1 MPRDGTRTRTALLD
15 AAEHLVL
22 DRGFSGTAVD
32 DIIDQA
38 GVTKGAFFHHFPTK
52 QDLARALMDRYAE
65 LDLGHL
71 RTAMERAEQLASD
84 PLEQLL
90 VFLGLYR
97 ELFAELTEPYPGCLM
112 ASYISE
118 SGLIDDDTLEVARE
132 TMLAW
137 RDTLAAKLREVA
149 AVHPPRRP
157 VDLDALADAVTVVA
171 EGAFIVSRTLGEARV
186 TADQFELHR
195 TLVESLFR
203 S

>member
-1 MPRDGTRTRTALLD
+1 MARDGTRTRTALLD
-15 AAEHLVL
+15 AAEQLVL
-22 DRGFSGTAVD
+22 ERGFSGTAVD
-32 DIIDQA
+32 HIIDEA

-52 QDLARALMDRYAE
+52 QDLARALMERYAE
-65 LDLGHL
+65 LDLDHL

-112 ASYISE
+112 ASYIAE
-118 SGLIDDDTLEVARE
+118 SGLIEDATLEIARE

-137 RDTLAAKLREVA
+137 REALGTKLREVA